1 MDVVSGS
8 LQTQTNVAE
17 LVTVGPCLQGWFLS
31 FLLFLFFPLELE
43 QLYFK

>member
-8 LQTQTNVAE
+8 LQIQTNVAE
-17 LVTVGPCLQGWFLS
+17 LVTFGPCLQGWFL
-31 FLLFLFFPLELE
+31 FFFSLELE